1 MDFKD
6 TIEAT
11 GKTLKQTEL
20 GRLTTIVRAWND
32 IEWNQVTQMTGQ
44 DAAVNERDFTT
55 INLFPGLAQRSPQ
68 EQTAALVR
76 EFGISVYRRFA
87 DERVKR
93 RWELKLTLPDSSQ
106 VEEVQAKL
114 KDPQYPTYK
123 AIMESFKRLMDRYVC
138 INLTNALLAN
148 GIKRDDALNLNLRQW
163 GSTLEYANIR
173 KMHSLKPYVAAYG
186 PRDVAECPGKGL
198 AEKVVFQMQHIP
210 ESSLA
215 EAYGRLIFEVFT
227 LCREP

>member
-1 MDFKD
+1 MDFKE

-11 GKTLKQTEL
+11 GKALKQSEL
-20 GRLTTIVRAWND
+20 GRLSTIVRAWND
-32 IEWNQVTQMTGQ
+32 IEWNQVQQVMGQ
-44 DAAVNERDFTT
+44 DAAVNERDFKT
-55 INLFPGLAQRSPQ
+55 INLFPGLAQRDQ
-68 EQTAALVR
+68 QTQTAIILR
-76 EFGISVYRRFA
+76 EFGISVYRRLA
-87 DERVKR
+87 DERVRR
-93 RWELKLTLPDSSQ
+93 RWELKLTLPESSQ

-123 AIMESFKRLMDRYVC
+123 AMMESFKRLMDRYVC

-148 GIKRDDALNLNLRQW
+148 GIKRQDAANLDLRQW

-173 KMHSLKPYVAAYG
+173 KMHSLKPFVTAYG

-198 AEKVVFQMQHIP
+198 AEKIVYGMQHIS

-215 EAYGRLIFEVFT
+215 DAYGRLILEVFN
-227 LCREP
+227 LCRD